1 MSISKEHYEGERQYY
16 HTGKDVLIEELK
28 ATKKELA
35 KRVKYLEDFR
45 EGVFRMLKD
54 LDQGEMELEAAYNKL
69 KETQNQLIQSSKLT
83 VLGEL
88 SAGLAHELNQ
98 PLTVIM
104 GLSQNILRQTDKKSA
119 QYEKLKL
126 IADAS
131 VKMEQVIKHLR
142 IFSRNDCIAFKPVD
156 LKGIIKDSIMILREL
171 LTSRSIEL
179 KMKLDPV
186 PVILGSATRLEQVII
201 NLVANAKDAMPSGGT
216 LTISTSS
223 IKSGGIP
230 FAKLSIRDTGTG
242 IPAEIKDRIFD
253 PFFTTKEPGKGTG
266 LGLSISYGIIREH
279 SGDITVES
287 DSSGTVFHIIL
298 PAREDLPAF
307 AQP

>member
-16 HTGKDVLIEELK
+16 HTGNDVLIEELK

-179 KMKLDPV
+179 KMKLNPV

-223 IKSGGIP
+223 SKTGGIS
-230 FAKLSIRDTGTG
+230 FAKMSIRDTGTG